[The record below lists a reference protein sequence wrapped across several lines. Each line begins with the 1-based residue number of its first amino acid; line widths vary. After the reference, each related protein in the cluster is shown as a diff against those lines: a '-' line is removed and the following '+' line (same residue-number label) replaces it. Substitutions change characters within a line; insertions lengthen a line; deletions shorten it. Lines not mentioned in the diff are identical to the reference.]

1 MVLPELYTSP
11 HRDDGSHAALSLL
24 LTLELFTFPNSEGRT
39 DLVVINM
46 SHQIKVK
53 KLSYHRTRTAL
64 SLNDFDE
71 NLIYGRR

>member
-1 MVLPELYTSP
+1 MVLPELHTSP

-24 LTLELFTFPNSEGRT
+24 LTLELFTFQISGGRT

-53 KLSYHRTRTAL
+53 KLSWRYTVVYQRTHT
-64 SLNDFDE
+64 
-71 NLIYGRR
+71 